1 MNIPIRNPYQP
12 GAGHSPPHLAG
23 RQAERAEFR
32 RLLEQTTILE
42 NAILTGIRGIGKTS
56 LLRDF
61 FKTDALA
68 AGWLWV
74 ENDMSE
80 SASNNEARL
89 ITRIL
94 ADLGVKI
101 GGMTVARNERTA
113 IGFVAATDTT
123 EVKADYQFLSAV
135 AETTPGLA
143 SDKLKAVLSLTWE
156 ILRRQNNKPS
166 GVVFAYDEA
175 QNMSDHDKL
184 GEFPLS
190 MLLDVF
196 SSLQRQGMP
205 YMLVLTGLPP
215 LFPKLVE
222 SRTFAERMFRVIQLN
237 NLNREEAKEAVLT
250 PVQNDNQVISDY
262 FARASSGIH
271 NITRGYPY
279 FIQYWCRELY
289 EYIHLADAREEDL
302 IERIRRKLDADF
314 FDGRWQQLTDRERDL
329 LRIVAGFLSDSQD
342 EFAVQQ
348 ISKLP
353 SEPDIKKISPS
364 HATQMLNNLSQKGM
378 VFKNR
383 HGRYALAVPL
393 LADYIRR
400 RYRRKT
406 TTPE

>member
-1 MNIPIRNPYQP
+1 MNTPIRNPYQP

-32 RLLEQTTILE
+32 RLLGQTTILE

-80 SASNNEARL
+80 SASNNEAQL

-215 LFPKLVE
+215 LFSKLVE

-237 NLNREEAKEAVLT
+237 NLNREEAKQAMLN
-250 PVQNDNQVISDY
+250 PVENDRVI
-262 FARASSGIH
+262 FKRFERLHSGIH
-271 NITRGYPY
+271 NTTRGYPY

-289 EYIHLADAREEDL
+289 EYMHSAGAREKDVV
-302 IERIRRKLDADF
+302 ERIRRKLDADF

-342 EFAVQQ
+342 EFTVQQ

-353 SEPDIKKISPS
+353 SDSDIKKISPS
-364 HATQMLNNLSQKGM
+364 HVNQMLNNLSQKGM

-406 TTPE
+406 TAPA